1 MIKFKRLT
9 KKDYNL
15 IKKYTTTSPLKI
27 CDLSIGVI
35 LMWDGSFKYEYC
47 IINDTLII
55 KMYYGKE
62 QWFLPPT
69 GKDVESAV
77 TELEKY
83 CVENSIKLKFT
94 CVDNTVLDFYKE
106 RYLDKAEF
114 DYDRCWSDYIYGY
127 QDVENFVGK
136 KYSGQRNHI
145 NKFKRLYPNY
155 KYHKITKKVLPLL
168 KQFLLE
174 YKKAHKK
181 MGKIEKKEFENTV
194 LLLDNYNFKIFTGGY
209 ITVNKKIVSFSVG
222 EYVGN
227 MLVIHVEKALTEYAG
242 VYPTTFNEFVK
253 HSKRENIIYVNREDD
268 SGDLGLR
275 TSKTQYQPIE
285 VLHKYYFVVKNNMQI
300 KKQPVIKGNGLYI
313 DKITKQDISNYYK
326 LYVNLSLN
334 KYWGY
339 DYRKYIKNPTANDFF
354 NMVNN
359 DFKVKDNMCL
369 AIREK
374 KGGELIGEVVLH
386 HFGYDNT
393 VEVGARLFKKYHGKG
408 YGKKAF
414 TLASNYVLNVLNKIP
429 VAKAYKQNIKSISA
443 LEKAG
448 FVKTGEDTKFY
459 YFKR

>member
-1 MIKFKRLT
+1 
-9 KKDYNL
+9 
-15 IKKYTTTSPLKI
+15 
-27 CDLSIGVI
+27 
-35 LMWDGSFKYEYC
+35 
-47 IINDTLII
+47 
-55 KMYYGKE
+55 
-62 QWFLPPT
+62 
-69 GKDVESAV
+69 
-77 TELEKY
+77 
-83 CVENSIKLKFT
+83 
-94 CVDNTVLDFYKE
+94 
-106 RYLDKAEF
+106 
-114 DYDRCWSDYIYGY
+114 
-127 QDVENFVGK
+127 
-136 KYSGQRNHI
+136 
-145 NKFKRLYPNY
+145 
-155 KYHKITKKVLPLL
+155 
-168 KQFLLE
+168 
-174 YKKAHKK
+174 

-300 KKQPVIKGNGLYI
+300 KKQPIIKGNGLYI

-339 DYRKYIKNPTANDFF
+339 DYRKYIKNPTATDFF